1 MRKDEFI
8 KIRIVESTLEKLQ
21 QSAACSDRP
30 LKLVDLTD
38 QNKAEARK

>member
-30 LKLVDLTD
+30 LNWSILTD
-38 QNKAEARK
+38 QNKAQARK